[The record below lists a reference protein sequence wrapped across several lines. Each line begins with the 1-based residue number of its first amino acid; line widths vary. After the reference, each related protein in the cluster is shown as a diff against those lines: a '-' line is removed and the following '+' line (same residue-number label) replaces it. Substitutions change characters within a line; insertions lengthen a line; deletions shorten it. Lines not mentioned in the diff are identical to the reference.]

1 MKILITK
8 KQLSV
13 LTEGLADD
21 ETFKNM
27 VKGFEGTVK
36 DSSGNHYTFDDKDPK
51 KPPKEKKTFVKTN
64 TKPYGGTLTIGWGH
78 TGSEAK
84 IGNKISNTK
93 AEELLKNDITAE
105 ENKTKAKFPKYD
117 TYPLYLKRA
126 LTNAIY
132 RGEAG
137 PDWIKAA
144 NAGNWSSAATKYL
157 EGWNIDFS
165 KADDPTMV
173 GSVAHRMV
181 TNQRAMKK
189 YAQELK
195 TGKVTTDTTTKKPTT
210 TTTIIGKTIYPKKTS
225 DSDYAN
231 IRSSAEV
238 NTGLWNNQI
247 ATVTYPSPI
256 GVVQSSTK
264 DDTGKTWYYVK
275 LADGVSWWHTHGYV
289 RSDVVTR

>member
-21 ETFKNM
+21 ETFKKM
-27 VKGFEGTVK
+27 IKRFEGTVI
-36 DSSGNHYTFDDKDPK
+36 DSSNNHYTFDDEDTKTP
-51 KPPKEKKTFVKTN
+51 KTFVDSSNK
-64 TKPYGGTLTIGWGH
+64 KKGGTLTIGWGH
-78 TGSEAK
+78 TGPQAK
-84 IGNKISNTK
+84 VGNKISNPK
-93 AEELLKNDITAE
+93 AEELLKQDITAE
-105 ENKTKAKFPKYD
+105 ENKTKGKFPKYD
-117 TYPLYLKRA
+117 TYPLYLRRA

-157 EGWNIDFS
+157 EGWDIDFS

-189 YAQELK
+189 YAKELK
-195 TGKVTTDTTTKKPTT
+195 TGKVTTNTTTKKPTT
-210 TTTIIGKTIYPKKTS
+210 TSIIGKTIYPKKTK

-231 IRSSAEV
+231 IRSSIEV
-238 NTGLWNNQI
+238 NTGFINNQI
-247 ATVTYPSPI
+247 GTVKYPSPI
-256 GVVQSSTK
+256 GVVQSTSK

-275 LADGVSWWHTHGYV
+275 LSDGISWWHDYGYV
-289 RSDVVTR
+289 RSDVVTI

>member
-1 MKILITK
+1 MKILITN
-8 KQLSV
+8 KQFSV

-36 DSSGNHYTFDDKDPK
+36 DSSGNHYTFDDKDK
-51 KPPKEKKTFVKTN
+51 KNPKTFVDST
-64 TKPYGGTLTIGWGH
+64 TKKKGGTLTIGWGH
-78 TGSEAK
+78 TGSQAK

-93 AEELLKNDITAE
+93 AEELLKQDITAE
-105 ENKTKAKFPKYD
+105 ENKAKTMFPKYD

-126 LTNAIY
+126 LTNTVY
-132 RGEAG
+132 RGEAKSTH
-137 PDWIKAA
+137 DWVKAA
-144 NAGNWSSAATKYL
+144 NSGNWTSAATKYL

-181 TNQRAMKK
+181 TNQRAMKR
-189 YAQELK
+189 YANELK

-210 TTTIIGKTIYPKKTS
+210 TTMIGKTIYPKKTS
-225 DSDYAN
+225 ESDYAN

-238 NTGLWNNQI
+238 NTGLINNQI

-275 LADGVSWWHTHGYV
+275 LADGISWWHTYGYV